1 MKHTILSVILL
12 ALCTVCN
19 AQAEKARITFFQ
31 MENSYYEAIHEEYC
45 RVLKHYHIYHNVG
58 NRPWKFYAFDLTD
71 TTNVLVEE
79 FDTLLV
85 FDNHIYYIVTPSL
98 YEKVSI
104 VMVPENDTLYFFSGL
119 NCCKPIH
126 RVSDVLEWCLK
137 HSSCR
142 DAALL
147 LRVSNCLSYYQATP
161 IDPQG
166 SVPLCECGCKNLH
179 PRGNIPYKKPKR
191 KIITSSK

>member
-1 MKHTILSVILL
+1 MYVTLILSVILL

-19 AQAEKARITFFQ
+19 AQAEKAYYFFSDGKLVLR
-31 MENSYYEAIHEEYC
+31 SYSW
-45 RVLKHYHIYHNVG
+45 RVLPCSETLSYLSQCRQSPLEILCVRFDWHYQCSSWGVWY
-58 NRPWKFYAFDLTD
+58 
-71 TTNVLVEE
+71 TTCFRQPHLLYSNTQLVW
-79 FDTLLV
+79 
-85 FDNHIYYIVTPSL
+85 
-98 YEKVSI
+98 KVSI